1 MKHPR
6 EKFDFFGRSKNWKGL
21 VQPLFTLAKTF
32 AFVYKHTTNTN
43 TNTKPSRGRAG
54 AVWPWHHSYQIS
66 VAPPSFTSAAAA
78 AALLT
83 YWPAAANAGE
93 REGLLMLLNNCHQDW
108 LERNANG
115 CFSEKDC
122 RQLSSAAQQGQDTS
136 TRGVKGTQETPT
148 HQAPA
153 HPLLYLLSF
162 PSFLN
167 LATSPA
173 DHRPLTSPHVTSET
187 FVCLPQ
193 LEDVPDST
201 WCWDWEAAAWWC
213 AGGKCNTDKPNQT
226 NLGGFRNAWQDDKQ
240 LQSIPHRN
248 DKADQNWNWYQTM
261 GIGQWPSPQWVFE

>member
-1 MKHPR
+1 
-6 EKFDFFGRSKNWKGL
+6 
-21 VQPLFTLAKTF
+21 
-32 AFVYKHTTNTN
+32 
-43 TNTKPSRGRAG
+43 
-54 AVWPWHHSYQIS
+54 
-66 VAPPSFTSAAAA
+66 
-78 AALLT
+78 
-83 YWPAAANAGE
+83 
-93 REGLLMLLNNCHQDW
+93 ML
-108 LERNANG
+108 
-115 CFSEKDC
+115 SEKDC

-213 AGGKCNTDKPNQT
+213 GGWCVTRTNQT
-226 NLGGFRNAWQDDKQ
+226 KPTWGAFEMRGKMTNSSSQYLTEMTKRIKTGIDIRQWALANGHLHNGYSSRHYTTAGPLH
-240 LQSIPHRN
+240 LQFQMRLKTSVLIRLRKVHSFQIDAIWFLLKLLKKCERFL
-248 DKADQNWNWYQTM
+248 KVCKIFAS
-261 GIGQWPSPQWVFE
+261 SPLQ

>member
-1 MKHPR
+1 MDAFGERLSATVLSGTAGARHVDPGGKRHPR
-6 EKFDFFGRSKNWKGL
+6 D
-21 VQPLFTLAKTF
+21 P
-32 AFVYKHTTNTN
+32 
-43 TNTKPSRGRAG
+43 
-54 AVWPWHHSYQIS
+54 
-66 VAPPSFTSAAAA
+66 
-78 AALLT
+78 
-83 YWPAAANAGE
+83 
-93 REGLLMLLNNCHQDW
+93 
-108 LERNANG
+108 
-115 CFSEKDC
+115 
-122 RQLSSAAQQGQDTS
+122 
-136 TRGVKGTQETPT
+136 

-240 LQSIPHRN
+240 LQPIPHRN
-248 DKADQNWNWYQTM
+248 DKADQNWN
-261 GIGQWPSPQWVFE
+261 

>member
-1 MKHPR
+1 MEQCCNVRYQNFHNFLLILISPQSCCRCRR
-6 EKFDFFGRSKNWKGL
+6 ERRTSFDELPPGL
-21 VQPLFTLAKTF
+21 
-32 AFVYKHTTNTN
+32 
-43 TNTKPSRGRAG
+43 
-54 AVWPWHHSYQIS
+54 I
-66 VAPPSFTSAAAA
+66 
-78 AALLT
+78 
-83 YWPAAANAGE
+83 GE
-93 REGLLMLLNNCHQDW
+93 KRKWML
-108 LERNANG
+108 
-115 CFSEKDC
+115 SEKDC

-213 AGGKCNTDKPNQT
+213 GGQVVTRTNQT
-226 NLGGFRNAWQDDKQ
+226 KPTWGGFRNAWQDDKQ
-240 LQSIPHRN
+240 LQPIPHRN
-248 DKADQNWNWYQTM
+248 DKADQNWN
-261 GIGQWPSPQWVFE
+261 

>member
-1 MKHPR
+1 M
-6 EKFDFFGRSKNWKGL
+6 DGLQGGRDTILIRFLLHRLASPPP
-21 VQPLFTLAKTF
+21 PL
-32 AFVYKHTTNTN
+32 
-43 TNTKPSRGRAG
+43 
-54 AVWPWHHSYQIS
+54 
-66 VAPPSFTSAAAA
+66 
-78 AALLT
+78 LLR
-83 YWPAAANAGE
+83 YLHIDQLLSMQE
-93 REGLLMLLNNCHQDW
+93 RERRTSDAFEQLPPGLIGEKRKWML
-108 LERNANG
+108 
-115 CFSEKDC
+115 SEKDC

-213 AGGKCNTDKPNQT
+213 GGQVVTRTNQT
-226 NLGGFRNAWQDDKQ
+226 KPTWGAFEMRGKMTNSSSQYLTEMTKRIKTGIDIRQWALANGHLHNGYSSRHYTTAGPLH
-240 LQSIPHRN
+240 LQ
-248 DKADQNWNWYQTM
+248 
-261 GIGQWPSPQWVFE
+261 F